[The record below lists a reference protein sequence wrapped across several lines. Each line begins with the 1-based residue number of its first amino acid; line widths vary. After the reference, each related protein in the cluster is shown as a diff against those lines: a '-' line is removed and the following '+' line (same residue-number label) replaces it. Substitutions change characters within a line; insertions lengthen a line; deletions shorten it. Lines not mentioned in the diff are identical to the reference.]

1 MLSDRPQKVDMRFS
15 SSVKI
20 ETLSNIN
27 SAYRPLSNKQSCE
40 SWIVSRAL
48 PRLKPLGCR
57 YSSTYLKVDIIR
69 ILKMI
74 RVMCEGLRSISNIY
88 V

>member
-1 MLSDRPQKVDMRFS
+1 MLSDRSRKVDMRFT

-20 ETLSNIN
+20 EALSNIS
-27 SAYRPLSNKQSCE
+27 SAYRPLSSKQSCE

-57 YSSTYLKVDIIR
+57 YSSTYLKVDTTHIF
-69 ILKMI
+69 KN
-74 RVMCEGLRSISNIY
+74 EISDA
-88 V
+88 